1 MGVFLSLYHMNRLF
15 LITIFLFSTLVF
27 GQLASPVVGP
37 EYDTQKKENFSGFI
51 GENAIALFTA
61 DYVYH
66 NRKKQ
71 ELIIRQF
78 HNGDLQ
84 LVNSTD
90 IYSIIQDGY
99 SNEPEEIFYQNG
111 KFFLFSKLFSDRDKT
126 ELLAIEVFNESLER
140 TYVNILDTLSQDEI
154 QYIEESDSQN
164 GFILAK
170 HLKYTQLVEQQIDLI
185 MINGEGKVK
194 WQHSIK
200 SPMALQNLRIENMAF
215 NDKTPVYILCNYAY
229 DLSTSTDVE
238 QLVNNK
244 YAIWAFDHEKGFLK
258 EFEIRLKDKWVN
270 GINIQFNKKNDMIIS
285 GYFNESKRPSI
296 GGVFSLRIGPN
307 LKIKNTSWSKFD
319 NLVLEK
325 FLKKDDRKRNPELED
340 YVMKGL
346 NVLNDGSFFTLGE
359 QYYKYIERSHDPRT
373 NITTT
378 TEHYNYNSIIVSYF
392 DTLGNHQWTERVPKS
407 QNSTNDY
414 GYFSSFATLNSG
426 KEIYL
431 FFNDSRKNNESPP
444 NGYFSYN
451 NLFNNRRFQISYVHI
466 GKNGIVT
473 RGGLIEDSYDHL
485 LRAKMSSQLSKDAI
499 YMITETNRNSKI
511 VRVSIK

>member
-1 MGVFLSLYHMNRLF
+1 MSRLF
-15 LITIFLFSTLVF
+15 LFIGLFCGALTF
-27 GQLASPVVGP
+27 GQLSKPLIGP

-61 DYVYH
+61 DYIYH

-78 HNGDLQ
+78 HRGDLQ
-84 LVNSTD
+84 LVSSTD
-90 IYSIIQDGY
+90 IYNIIQDGY

-140 TYVNILDTLSQDEI
+140 TYMSILDTLSSEEI
-154 QYIEESDSQN
+154 QYIEESSTKN
-164 GFILAK
+164 GFILAS
-170 HLKYTQLVEQQIDLI
+170 HLKYTQLVEQQINLI
-185 MINGEGKVK
+185 MIDGEGKVK
-194 WQHSIK
+194 WEQSVK

-215 NDKTPVYILCNYAY
+215 SDETPVYILCNYAY

-244 YAIWAFDHEKGFLK
+244 YAIWAYDHEKSFLK
-258 EFEIRLKDKWVN
+258 EFEVRLKDKWVN
-270 GINIQFNKKNDMIIS
+270 GIDIGFNKKNDLIIG

-296 GGVFSLRIGPN
+296 AGVFSLRIGPKFN
-307 LKIKNTSWSKFD
+307 VKNTSWSKFD
-319 NLVLEK
+319 VQVIEK
-325 FLKKDDRKRNPELED
+325 FMRKDDRKRNPELED
-340 YVMKGL
+340 YVL
-346 NVLNDGSFFTLGE
+346 NDLCLLNDGSFFVLGE

-392 DTLGNHQWTERVPKS
+392 DTLGNHKWTERVPKA

-414 GYFSSFATLNSG
+414 GYFSSFTTMNSG

-431 FFNDSRKNNESPP
+431 FFNDARKNNETPP
-444 NGYFSYN
+444 NGYFSYS

-466 GKNGIVT
+466 GKKGIVT
-473 RGGLIEDSYDHL
+473 RGGLIDDSYDHA
-485 LRAKMSSQLSKDAI
+485 LRAKMCSQLSNDAI
-499 YMITETNRNSKI
+499 YLITESNRNSKI
-511 VRVSIK
+511 VRVGLK